1 MKQIRCI
8 MLLFLGLTASVT
20 ACSVPVFRY
29 ALERWWPDVYPAKVV
44 FTGEL
49 SQAEQELAE
58 RLGPPDYDS
67 EFIANVYART
77 QRVETAESPY
87 PVLTVQFPP
96 PIERTLWSGRL
107 TKDAVDK
114 LLDSP
119 VRTEIRKRVL
129 SGQSA
134 VFLFVEGKNAE
145 TNAAALTVLTNE
157 LAMLEKEMQLPDI
170 APHDRA
176 AVLDGSYGPE
186 LKIDFSVIQLQRDD
200 PAEEILINNLLEIDE
215 EFTKIEEPAV
225 YAVFGRGRAL
235 PPLIGEYIVPEII
248 QDVCFYIV
256 GQCSCEIK
264 AQNIGFDL
272 LVNGNWDAALMGEIY
287 SDHELP
293 PLTGVMPEG
302 TDTVAQAAET
312 NATAVAATNDTPAEA
327 SPPEAQAE
335 AEGTVSVVRRLWVVL
350 AALVLVVVAGS
361 ALMLRRG

>member
-1 MKQIRCI
+1 
-8 MLLFLGLTASVT
+8 MLLFLTLTASVN

-29 ALERWWPDVYPAKVV
+29 ALERWWPDVYPADVSY
-44 FTGEL
+44 TGLL
-49 SQAEQELAE
+49 SQAELEQAE

-77 QRVETAESPY
+77 QQVETAESPY
-87 PVLTVQFPP
+87 PTLTVKFPP

-119 VRTEIRKRVL
+119 VRKEIRKRIL
-129 SGQSA
+129 AGESA
-134 VFLFVEGKNAE
+134 VFLFLGGTNAE
-145 TNAAALTVLTNE
+145 SNKVALTVLTNE
-157 LAMLEKEMQLPDI
+157 IATLEKELQLPEI

-176 AVLDGSYGPE
+176 AVLDGSAGPE
-186 LKIDFSVIQLQRDD
+186 LKIDFSVIELKRDD
-200 PAEEILINNLLEIDE
+200 PAEEILVNNLVEIDE
-215 EFTKIEEPAV
+215 EFTKIEEPMVFAT
-225 YAVFGRGRAL
+225 FGRGRAL
-235 PPLIGEYIVPEII
+235 PPLIGEQIEPEII

-302 TDTVAQAAET
+302 TDTVSDAEQATNVMATISNVIAET
-312 NATAVAATNDTPAEA
+312 KQA
-327 SPPEAQAE
+327 PEAKVE
-335 AEGTVSVVRRLWVVL
+335 ETSVSFVRRMWAIL
-350 AALVLVVVAGS
+350 AALVGVVIVGS
-361 ALMLRRG
+361 LLALRRR